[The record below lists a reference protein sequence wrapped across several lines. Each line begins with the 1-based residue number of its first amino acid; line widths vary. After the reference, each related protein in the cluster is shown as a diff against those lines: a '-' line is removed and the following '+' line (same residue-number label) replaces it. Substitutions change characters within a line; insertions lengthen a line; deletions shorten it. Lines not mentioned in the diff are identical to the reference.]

1 MDSTIIVVVVMS
13 AVAFGLLV
21 WLEVHS
27 RRKKRGGAGRESPGG
42 AAEAT
47 EGTAEGG

>member
-1 MDSTIIVVVVMS
+1 MDSSIVVVIVMC

-27 RRKKRGGAGRESPGG
+27 RSRKRSEAGRESPGL
-42 AAEAT
+42 AEAT
-47 EGTAEGG
+47 GETAEGG